1 MMGIRSN
8 SYLREF
14 ENRYSP
20 PVMPLWCRKLQVMA
34 AARAS
39 AASSGFGLTLRPRWT
54 RTISS
59 IWVLVA
65 EP

>member
-1 MMGIRSN
+1 
-8 SYLREF
+8 
-14 ENRYSP
+14 
-20 PVMPLWCRKLQVMA
+20 MA

-39 AASSGFGLTLRPRWT
+39 AASSGFGFTVSPSVSF
-54 RTISS
+54 TISS